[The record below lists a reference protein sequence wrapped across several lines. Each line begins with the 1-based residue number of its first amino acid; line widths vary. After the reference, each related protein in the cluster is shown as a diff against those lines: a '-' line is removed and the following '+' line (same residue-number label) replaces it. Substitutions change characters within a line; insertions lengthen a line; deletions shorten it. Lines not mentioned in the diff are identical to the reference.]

1 MKFQAGW
8 SDPAFKCSGV
18 QGFRVIWVVS
28 GSFTEKTQQK
38 ILSNEI
44 CVFWRVQGAS
54 ELLQSID
61 WCSKSIHCV
70 QSPLLV
76 FFSRMSEFDRFGFRV
91 CPQNFSYWLD
101 FGSLFDFFVVGSV
114 ASLFSSHLEQTNTRH
129 TTWAFRMSWTTSKI
143 IRRFFQI
150 PRIPRLLRQGC
161 HFWGRQITVPVVQN
175 RQTNNPWRDSI
186 DIRGFEARMGRFP
199 LCGIV
204 EIQSS

>member
-18 QGFRVIWVVS
+18 QGFRVILVVS

-61 WCSKSIHCV
+61 WCSKSIRCV

-76 FFSRMSEFDRFGFRV
+76 FFSRMSEFDRFWFRV
-91 CPQNFSYWLD
+91 CPPPQKKEETEKEVDIEIASVVSGKSFSTIIIGGGIISDYP
-101 FGSLFDFFVVGSV
+101 
-114 ASLFSSHLEQTNTRH
+114 ARH
-129 TTWAFRMSWTTSKI
+129 
-143 IRRFFQI
+143 
-150 PRIPRLLRQGC
+150 RLLFELVLNYAAASNQKMYRTRNMTGSPKKNGKS
-161 HFWGRQITVPVVQN
+161 FSRRWKR
-175 RQTNNPWRDSI
+175 I
-186 DIRGFEARMGRFP
+186 DGPNIWHHT
-199 LCGIV
+199 
-204 EIQSS
+204 